1 MLCQN
6 CHKNLATARYAEV
19 VDGKVTDLHLCPACL
34 KARQEDTS
42 AGFELSG
49 PVKPARSAAS
59 LYPKDDDSVLV
70 RVCRTCG
77 ARLLNILDSGK
88 VECSQC
94 YSSFAEALQPMLT
107 DLHGATR
114 HVGKSPQIDD
124 RRAALRA
131 HLKTKRNLLRNA
143 VREESYEEAAML
155 RDEIRGLEAELCSVH
170 SVQE

>member
-34 KARQEDTS
+34 KVRQEDTG

-49 PVKPARSAAS
+49 PVKPVRTTAS
-59 LYPKDDDSVLV
+59 LFPTDDEFALV
-70 RVCRTCG
+70 RVCRACG
-77 ARLLNILDSGK
+77 ARLLSILDSGK

-94 YSSFAEALQPMLT
+94 YSSFAEALQPMLM

-114 HVGKSPQIDD
+114 HVGKSPQVDD
-124 RRAALRA
+124 RRTAIRA
-131 HLKTKRNLLRNA
+131 NLKTKRALLRNA
-143 VREESYEEAAML
+143 VREESYEEAATL
-155 RDEIRGLEAELCSVH
+155 RDKIRELEAELCSVH
-170 SVQE
+170 SIQE